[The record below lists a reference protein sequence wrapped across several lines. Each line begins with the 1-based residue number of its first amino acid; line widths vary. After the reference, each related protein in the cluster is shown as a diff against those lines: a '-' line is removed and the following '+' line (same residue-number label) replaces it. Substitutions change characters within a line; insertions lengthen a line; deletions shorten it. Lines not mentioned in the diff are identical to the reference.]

1 MKTGFILVSGR
12 EEENIQTENK
22 NQNKVSE
29 SKYKPARRSKGIL
42 NKKRVPN
49 VWPDDKKFRIL
60 TIDGGGIKGIF
71 PACFLEKIESSYL
84 RGNSITDYFDLIC
97 GTSTGG
103 IIALGL
109 GAGIKASELAELY
122 IQKGSDIFPFK
133 CRWLKKIQQYAYVPY
148 NREKL
153 KIILQEVFKD
163 KKLKE
168 SKVRLCIPSFEGV
181 YSEVYVFKT
190 PHHLDFK
197 KDGEELM
204 TKVALSTS
212 AAPSFLKSFKDSG
225 YIFVDGGV
233 WANNPCMIGLVEAL
247 SSFNIKRK
255 NIKILSIGCGEK
267 PYVVKNKMM
276 AGGLWHWR
284 NIIEGAMHL
293 QSQNA
298 IGQAGLLIG
307 RDNIFRIDVP
317 EDIMSKEGIDLDDWK
332 KSVKKL
338 PTAAEKA
345 FSDFGNKVKD
355 NFLIAPTTSY
365 KPFY

>member
-1 MKTGFILVSGR
+1 MHEL
-12 EEENIQTENK
+12 
-22 NQNKVSE
+22 
-29 SKYKPARRSKGIL
+29 KYKPERRSKGIL
-42 NKKRVPN
+42 NKRRVPN
-49 VWPDDKKFRIL
+49 VWPDNKEFRIL

-84 RGNSITDYFDLIC
+84 RGKSIIDYFDLVC

-109 GAGIKASELAELY
+109 GAGIKASELSKLY
-122 IQKGSDIFPFK
+122 IEKGNDIFPYK
-133 CRWLKKIQQYAYVPY
+133 YRWLKKIQQYAYAPY
-148 NREKL
+148 NRNKL

-212 AAPSFLKSFKDSG
+212 AAPAFLKSFKDSG

-247 SSFNIKRK
+247 SSFNVQRE
-255 NIKILSIGCGEK
+255 NIKILSIGCGET
-267 PYVVKNKMM
+267 PYIVKNKMI

-284 NIIEGAMHL
+284 KIIKGATHL

-298 IGQAGLLIG
+298 VGQTGLLIG
-307 RDNIFRIDVP
+307 RDNIFRIDIP
-317 EDIMSKEGIDLDDWK
+317 ENMMPKNGIDLDNWK
-332 KSVKKL
+332 KSVTIL
-338 PTAAEKA
+338 PMAAEKA
-345 FSDFGNKVKD
+345 FSDSGNKIKD
-355 NFLIAPTTSY
+355 NFLIETTIPY

>member
-1 MKTGFILVSGR
+1 MNEL
-12 EEENIQTENK
+12 
-22 NQNKVSE
+22 
-29 SKYKPARRSKGIL
+29 KYKPERRSKGIL

-49 VWPDDKKFRIL
+49 VWPDNKEFRIL

-84 RGNSITDYFDLIC
+84 RGNRITDYFDLIC

-109 GAGIKASELAELY
+109 GAGIKASELSKLY
-122 IQKGSDIFPFK
+122 IEKGNDIFPYK
-133 CRWLKKIQQYAYVPY
+133 YKLLKKLQQYVSVPY
-148 NREKL
+148 DRNKL
-153 KIILQEVFKD
+153 KTELQKVFKD
-163 KKLKE
+163 KQLKE
-168 SKVRLCIPSFEGV
+168 SKVRLCIPSFEGL

-204 TKVALSTS
+204 TKIALSTS
-212 AAPSFLKSFKDSG
+212 VAPTFFRSFKDSG

-247 SSFNIKRK
+247 SSFNIPRE
-255 NIKILSIGCGEK
+255 NIKILSIGCGET
-267 PYVVKNKMM
+267 PYIVETKMI
-276 AGGLWHWR
+276 AGGFWHWR
-284 NIIEGAMHL
+284 KIIKGAIHL

-317 EDIMSKEGIDLDDWK
+317 ENMMPKKGIDLDDWK
-332 KSVKKL
+332 KSITVL
-338 PTAAEKA
+338 PRAAEKV
-345 FSDFGNKVKD
+345 FSDFGNKIKD
-355 NFLIAPTTSY
+355 NFLRETTIPY

>member
-1 MKTGFILVSGR
+1 MS
-12 EEENIQTENK
+12 
-22 NQNKVSE
+22 
-29 SKYKPARRSKGIL
+29 
-42 NKKRVPN
+42 
-49 VWPDDKKFRIL
+49 
-60 TIDGGGIKGIF
+60 IDGGGIKGIF

-84 RGNSITDYFDLIC
+84 KGNSITDYFDLVC

-109 GAGIKASELAELY
+109 GAGIKASKLSKLY
-122 IQKGSDIFPFK
+122 IGKGNDIFPYK
-133 CRWLKKIQQYAYVPY
+133 YRCLKKIQQYIYVPY
-148 NREKL
+148 NRNKL
-153 KIILQEVFKD
+153 QIILQEVFKD

-168 SKVRLCIPSFEGV
+168 SKVRLCIPSFEGG

-212 AAPSFLKSFKDSG
+212 VAPTFFKLFKDSG

-247 SSFNIKRK
+247 SSFNIQRER
-255 NIKILSIGCGEK
+255 IKILSIGCGEK
-267 PYVVKNKMM
+267 PYIVKNKMM
-276 AGGLWHWR
+276 TGGLWHWR
-284 NIIEGAMHL
+284 KIIKGATHL

-298 IGQAGLLIG
+298 LGQAGLLIG
-307 RDNIFRIDVP
+307 RDNIFRIDIP
-317 EDIMSKEGIDLDDWK
+317 ENMMPKKGIDLDDWE
-332 KSVKKL
+332 KSVTIL
-338 PTAAEKA
+338 PIAAEKV
-345 FSDFGNKVKD
+345 FSDFGNKIKD
-355 NFLIAPTTSY
+355 NFLIKTTISY